1 MQSRRTFMCGCL
13 GAFTACSL
21 FPGVTKARM
30 IDLLPPSDPA
40 DGKTFRVICMHD
52 VRDNL
57 LASFAAPSATAMLDP
72 FAIDTGTL
80 TAIFSWLQTN
90 NYHTITVRQ
99 IEESRHGG
107 KPLPP
112 RAVLLTFD
120 DGFRSHYTKVLPLLE
135 RFRYPAVMG
144 IVTTWIDTPPDTPI
158 RLSDKV
164 QVPRDSFMSWDEVK
178 QLGQSNLV
186 ELGCHTHN
194 LHHGAIANPQGNEL
208 PATTSHLYLQDQKRY
223 ETDAEFHARVHDD
236 LQTCVQ
242 QIREHTGIVA
252 RSMVWPYGAENQ
264 PVRQIST
271 SLGMDIQ
278 FSLDAGPNTPDVPLD
293 RLRRILMMYNVDIG
307 EFERSM
313 REPASNRGD
322 VDVPERTVQVD
333 LDQVYDPDPARQEAN
348 LGKLIERIYRMQPKS
363 VYLQAFA
370 DPKGTGVAEAVYFP
384 NRHLPMRA
392 DLFSR
397 AAWQLNTRANV
408 QVYAW
413 MPVLAFRPPADKL
426 RGLEAVS
433 AYGGAPARENGTRVF
448 RLSPFD
454 PDARLMI
461 EQIYEDLSKHAS
473 FSGILFSDD
482 AVLDD
487 YEDAGRHA
495 LRMYSQWGL
504 PADVGKIRGNPDTLQ
519 RWTRQKSRY
528 LVDMTKQLEQ
538 IVLAH
543 QNVGD
548 VLTARNIFALPVLK
562 PESEAWY
569 AQSYDDFLAT
579 YDYVALMAM
588 PYMEQAKDPD
598 GWMDQLVKAV
608 RAKQRGLQ
616 RTVFELQSYD
626 WHGQKAVPA
635 STLLAQM
642 RRLRSQGAVNFG
654 YYPDNFL
661 NDQPDLDAMRDV
673 MSLKSRLDPTS
684 INALMQMQQAPGAK
698 TP

>member
-13 GAFTACSL
+13 GAFAACSL
-21 FPGVTKARM
+21 FPGVTRAKM

-40 DGKTFRVICMHD
+40 DGKTFRVICLHD

-57 LASFAAPSATAMLDP
+57 LASFSNNAMVDP
-72 FAIDTGTL
+72 YAVDTGTL

-90 NYHTITVRQ
+90 NYHTITVKQ
-99 IEESRHGG
+99 IEASRHGG

-112 RAVLLTFD
+112 RSVLLTFD
-120 DGFRSHYTKVLPLLE
+120 DGYRSHYTKVLPLLE
-135 RFRYPAVMG
+135 RFKYPAVMG
-144 IVTTWIDTPPDTPI
+144 IVTAWIDAPPNAPI
-158 RLSDKV
+158 RISDKIEM
-164 QVPRDSFMSWDEVK
+164 PRDYFMSWDEVQK
-178 QLGQSNLV
+178 LGSSNLV
-186 ELGCHTHN
+186 ELACHTHN
-194 LHHGAIANPQGNEL
+194 LHHGAVANPQGNEL
-208 PATTSHLYLQDQKRY
+208 PATTSHLYLTDEKRY
-223 ETDAEFHARVHDD
+223 ETDAEFEARVHND
-236 LQTCVQ
+236 LKTCVQ
-242 QIREHTGIVA
+242 QIRERTGIVA

-264 PVRQIST
+264 PVRKIST

-293 RLRRILMMYNVDIG
+293 RLRRILLMYDVDIG
-307 EFERSM
+307 GFERSM

-322 VDVPERTVQVD
+322 VDVPERVVQVD
-333 LDQVYDPDPARQEAN
+333 LDQVYDPNPAQQEKN
-348 LGKLIERIYRMQPKS
+348 LGGLIERIYRMQPKS

-370 DPKGTGVAEAVYFP
+370 DPKGTGTAEALYFP

-397 AAWQLNTRANV
+397 AAWQLSTRANV

-413 MPVLAFRPPADKL
+413 MPVLAFRPPPDKH

-433 AYGGAPARENGTRVF
+433 AYGGAPTRENGTRIF

-461 EQIYEDLSKHAS
+461 EQIYEDLGKYAS
-473 FSGILFSDD
+473 FGGILFSDD

-495 LRMYSQWGL
+495 LRAYAQWGL
-504 PADVGKIRGNPDTLQ
+504 PADIGKIRATPDLMS
-519 RWTRQKSRY
+519 RWTRQKTRY
-528 LVDMTKQLEQ
+528 LIDLTRQLEQ
-538 IVLAH
+538 IVLAN
-543 QNVGD
+543 QNAGD
-548 VLTARNIFALPVLK
+548 VLTARNMFAMPVLK

-569 AQSYDDFLAT
+569 AQNYDDFLAA

-588 PYMEQAKDPD
+588 PYMEQASNPD
-598 GWMDQLVKAV
+598 RWLDRLVEIVKSKPQGV
-608 RAKQRGLQ
+608 S
-616 RTVFELQSYD
+616 RTVFELQAYD
-626 WHGQKAVPA
+626 WHARKEVPA

-642 RRLRSQGAVNFG
+642 RRLRSLGAVNFG
-654 YYPDNFL
+654 YYPDNYL
-661 NDQPDLDAMRDV
+661 HDQPTLDAMRDV

-684 INALMQMQQAPGAK
+684 INALMQMHRQQGTK

>member
-1 MQSRRTFMCGCL
+1 MQSRRTFMCGCF
-13 GAFTACSL
+13 GTFAACSL
-21 FPGVTKARM
+21 FPGVSNARM
-30 IDLLPPSDPA
+30 IDLLPPSDPV

-57 LASFAAPSATAMLDP
+57 LATFSSSTMVDP
-72 FAIDTGTL
+72 YAVDTGTL

-90 NYHTITVRQ
+90 NYHTVTVRQ
-99 IEESRHGG
+99 IEASRHGG

-120 DGFRSHYTKVLPLLE
+120 DGYSSHYTKVLPLLE
-135 RFRYPAVMG
+135 RFKYPAVMG
-144 IVTTWIDTPPDTPI
+144 IVTAWIDAPLDTPI
-158 RLSDKV
+158 KISDKV
-164 QVPRDSFMSWDEVK
+164 QMPRDYFMTWDQVK
-178 QLGQSNLV
+178 KVGQSEFV

-194 LHHGAIANPQGNEL
+194 LHHGAVANPQGNEL

-223 ETDAEFHARVHDD
+223 ETDAEFEARVHDD
-236 LQTCVQ
+236 LQTCVR
-242 QIREHTGIVA
+242 QIRERTGIVA

-264 PVRQIST
+264 PVRKIST

-293 RLRRILMMYNVDIG
+293 RLRRILMMYDVDIG
-307 EFERSM
+307 GFERSM

-322 VDVPERTVQVD
+322 VDIPERVVQVD

-363 VYLQAFA
+363 VYLQAYA
-370 DPKGTGVAEAVYFP
+370 DPKGTGVAESLYFP
-384 NRHLPMRA
+384 NRHLPMRG

-397 AAWQLNTRANV
+397 AAWQLSTRSNV

-413 MPVLAFRPPADKL
+413 MPVLAFRPRADKH

-433 AYGGAPARENGTRVF
+433 AYGGAPARENGSRVY

-454 PDARLMI
+454 PEARLFI
-461 EQIYEDLSKHAS
+461 EQIYEDLGKYAS

-495 LRMYSQWGL
+495 LSTYAQWGL
-504 PADVGKIRGNPDTLQ
+504 PADIGKIRATPDLMK

-528 LVDMTKQLEQ
+528 LIDLTRQLEQ
-538 IVLAH
+538 IVLAN
-543 QNVGD
+543 QNAGD

-562 PESEAWY
+562 PESEAWF
-569 AQSYDDFLAT
+569 AQNYDDFLAT
-579 YDYVALMAM
+579 YDFVALMAM
-588 PYMEQAKDPD
+588 PYMEQAQDPER
-598 GWMDQLVKAV
+598 WMDQLVDAV
-608 RAKQRGLQ
+608 RAKQLGTR

-626 WHGQKAVPA
+626 WHARKDIGGTA
-635 STLLAQM
+635 LLAQM
-642 RRLRSQGAVNFG
+642 RRLRSKGAVNFG

-661 NDQPDLDAMRDV
+661 NNQPDLDTMRDV

-684 INALMQMQQAPGAK
+684 INALMQMQKTQGTK

>member
-1 MQSRRTFMCGCL
+1 MQSRRTFMCGCV
-13 GAFTACSL
+13 GAFAACSL
-21 FPGVTKARM
+21 FPGVTGAKM

-40 DGKTFRVICMHD
+40 DGKTFRVICLHD

-57 LASFAAPSATAMLDP
+57 MASFSSASAMVDP
-72 FAIDTGTL
+72 FAVDTGTL

-99 IEESRHGG
+99 IEESRRGG

-120 DGFRSHYTKVLPLLE
+120 DGYRSHYTKVLPLLE
-135 RFRYPAVMG
+135 RFKYPAVMG
-144 IVTTWIDTPPDTPI
+144 IVTAWIDAPPDLPI
-158 RLSDKV
+158 RISDKI
-164 QVPRDSFMSWDEVK
+164 QVPRDYFMSWDEVK
-178 QLGQSNLV
+178 QIGQSHLV

-208 PATTSHLYLQDQKRY
+208 PATTSHLYLKDEKRY
-223 ETDAEFHARVHDD
+223 ETDAEFEARVHDD
-236 LQTCVQ
+236 LQTCVR
-242 QIREHTGIVA
+242 QIRERTGIVA
-252 RSMVWPYGAENQ
+252 RAMVWPYGAENQ
-264 PVRQIST
+264 PVRKIST

-293 RLRRILMMYNVDIG
+293 RLRRILMMYDVDIG
-307 EFERSM
+307 GFERSM

-322 VDVPERTVQVD
+322 VDVPERIVQVD

-363 VYLQAFA
+363 VYLQAYA
-370 DPKGTGVAEAVYFP
+370 DPKGTGVAEAMYFP
-384 NRHLPMRA
+384 SRHLPMRA

-397 AAWQLNTRANV
+397 AAWQLNTRSNV

-413 MPVLAFRPPADKL
+413 MPVLAFRPPPDKL
-426 RGLEAVS
+426 RGLAAVT

-495 LRMYSQWGL
+495 LHTYSLWGL
-504 PADVGKIRGNPDTLQ
+504 PADVGKIRESPDLMK

-528 LVDMTKQLEQ
+528 LIDLTRQLEQ
-538 IVLAH
+538 IVLAY

-548 VLTARNIFALPVLK
+548 VLTARNLFALPVIK

-569 AQSYDDFLAT
+569 AQNYDDFLAT

-588 PYMEQAKDPD
+588 PYMEQASDPER
-598 GWMDQLVKAV
+598 WLDQLVRTV

-626 WHGQKAVPA
+626 WHARKAVSA
-635 STLLAQM
+635 GTLLAQM
-642 RRLRSQGAVNFG
+642 RRLRSEGAVNFG

-661 NDQPDLDAMRDV
+661 NGQPELDAMRDV

-684 INALMQMQQAPGAK
+684 INALMQMQNAQGTR

>member
-1 MQSRRTFMCGCL
+1 MQSRRTFMCGCM

-21 FPGVTKARM
+21 FPGVTNAKM

-40 DGKTFRVICMHD
+40 DGKTFRVICLHD

-57 LASFAAPSATAMLDP
+57 MASFNSPSAIVDP
-72 FAIDTGTL
+72 FAVDTGTL

-112 RAVLLTFD
+112 RSVLLTFD

-135 RFRYPAVMG
+135 RFKYPAVMG
-144 IVTTWIDTPPDTPI
+144 IVTAWIDTPPDTPI
-158 RLSDKV
+158 RISDKV
-164 QVPRDSFMSWDEVK
+164 QLPRDYFLSWDEVK
-178 QLGQSNLV
+178 KLGQSHLV

-223 ETDAEFHARVHDD
+223 ETDAEFEARVHND
-236 LQTCVQ
+236 LQTCVR

-264 PVRQIST
+264 PVRRIST

-293 RLRRILMMYNVDIG
+293 RLRRILMMYDVDIG
-307 EFERSM
+307 GFERSM

-363 VYLQAFA
+363 VYLQAYA

-413 MPVLAFRPPADKL
+413 MPVLAFRPPADKQ
-426 RGLEAVS
+426 RGIEAVS

-454 PDARLMI
+454 PEARLMI
-461 EQIYEDLSKHAS
+461 QQIYEDLTKHAS

-487 YEDAGRHA
+487 YEDAGKHA
-495 LRMYSQWGL
+495 LRTYSQWGL
-504 PADVGKIRGNPDTLQ
+504 PADIGKIRQNPDLMK

-528 LVDMTKQLEQ
+528 LIDLTRQLSQ

-543 QNVGD
+543 QNAGD
-548 VLTARNIFALPVLK
+548 VLTARNIFAMPVLK
-562 PESEAWY
+562 PESETWY
-569 AQSYDDFLAT
+569 AQNYDDFLVT

-588 PYMEQAKDPD
+588 PYMEQAKDPE
-598 GWMDQLVKAV
+598 GWLDQLVQAV
-608 RAKQRGLQ
+608 HAKPRGLE

-626 WHGQKAVPA
+626 WRARKAVPA
-635 STLLAQM
+635 GTLLAQM
-642 RRLRSQGAVNFG
+642 RRLRSKGAVNFG

-661 NDQPDLDAMRDV
+661 NGQPQLEAMRDV
-673 MSLKSRLDPTS
+673 MSLKSRLDQNS
-684 INALMQMQQAPGAK
+684 INALMQMQHTPGTK

>member
-13 GAFTACSL
+13 GAFAACSL
-21 FPGVTKARM
+21 FPGVTRAKM

-40 DGKTFRVICMHD
+40 DGKTFRVICLHD

-57 LASFAAPSATAMLDP
+57 LSTFSTSSMVDP
-72 FAIDTGTL
+72 YAVDTGTL
-80 TAIFSWLQTN
+80 TAIFSWLQAN
-90 NYHTITVRQ
+90 NYHTITVKQ
-99 IEESRHGG
+99 IEASRRGG

-120 DGFRSHYTKVLPLLE
+120 DGYRSHYTKVLPLLE
-135 RFRYPAVMG
+135 RFNYPAVMG
-144 IVTTWIDTPPDTPI
+144 LVTAWIDAPPDVPI
-158 RLSDKV
+158 RISDKV
-164 QVPRDSFMSWDEVK
+164 QVPRDYFLSWDEVQK
-178 QLGQSNLV
+178 LGASRLV
-186 ELGCHTHN
+186 ELACHTHN
-194 LHHGAIANPQGNEL
+194 LHHGAVANPQGNEL
-208 PATTSHLYLQDQKRY
+208 PATTSHLYLQDEKRY
-223 ETDAEFHARVHDD
+223 ETDAEFEARVHND
-236 LQTCVQ
+236 LQTCIR
-242 QIREHTGIVA
+242 QIRERTGIVA

-264 PVRQIST
+264 PVRRIST
-271 SLGMDIQ
+271 SLGMNIQ

-293 RLRRILMMYNVDIG
+293 RLRRILLMYDVDIG
-307 EFERSM
+307 GFERSM
-313 REPASNRGD
+313 REPATNRGD
-322 VDVPERTVQVD
+322 VDSVERVVQVD
-333 LDQVYDPDPARQEAN
+333 LDQVYDPNPARQEEN

-370 DPKGTGVAEAVYFP
+370 DPKGTGVAESLYFP

-413 MPVLAFRPPADKL
+413 MPVLAFRPPPDKH
-426 RGLEAVS
+426 RGLDAVG
-433 AYGGAPARENGTRVF
+433 AYEGAPPREKGSRVF

-461 EQIYEDLSKHAS
+461 EQIYEDLGKYAS
-473 FSGILFSDD
+473 FGGLLFGDD
-482 AVLDD
+482 AMLDD
-487 YEDAGRHA
+487 YEDASRHA
-495 LRMYSQWGL
+495 LRTYAQWGL
-504 PADVGKIRGNPDTLQ
+504 PADVGKIRANPELMK
-519 RWTRQKSRY
+519 RWTRQKTRH
-528 LVDMTKQLEQ
+528 LTDFTRQLEQ

-543 QNVGD
+543 QNAGD
-548 VLTARNIFALPVLK
+548 VLTARNIFAMPVLK

-569 AQSYDDFLAT
+569 AQNYDDFLAA
-579 YDYVALMAM
+579 YDFVALMAM
-588 PYMEQAKDPD
+588 PYMEQASNAGRWLDD
-598 GWMDQLVKAV
+598 LVETVSA
-608 RAKQRGLQ
+608 RPQGLR

-626 WHGQKAVPA
+626 WHAGKAIPG

-661 NDQPDLDAMRDV
+661 NDQPHLDTMRDV

-684 INALMQMQQAPGAK
+684 VNALMQMQQPKGTK

>member
-13 GAFTACSL
+13 GAFAACSL
-21 FPGVTKARM
+21 FPGVTKAKM

-40 DGKTFRVICMHD
+40 DGKTFRVICLHD

-57 LASFAAPSATAMLDP
+57 LSTFSSSTMVDP
-72 FAIDTGTL
+72 FAVDTGTL
-80 TAIFSWLQTN
+80 TAIFSWLETN
-90 NYHTITVRQ
+90 NYHPITVKQ
-99 IEESRHGG
+99 IEASRHGG

-120 DGFRSHYTKVLPLLE
+120 DGYRSHYTKVLPLLE

-144 IVTTWIDTPPDTPI
+144 IVTSWIDAPPDVPI
-158 RLSDKV
+158 KISDKV
-164 QVPRDSFMSWDEVK
+164 SVPRDYFMSWDDVRK
-178 QLGQSNLV
+178 LGSSDLI
-186 ELGCHTHN
+186 ELACHTHN

-208 PATTSHLYLQDQKRY
+208 PATTSHLYLPDEKRY
-223 ETDAEFHARVHDD
+223 ETDEEFHARVRND
-236 LQTCVQ
+236 LQTC
-242 QIREHTGIVA
+242 IRQVRERTGITI

-264 PVRQIST
+264 PVREIST

-293 RLRRILMMYNVDIG
+293 RLRRILMMYDVDIG
-307 EFERSM
+307 GFERSM
-313 REPASNRGD
+313 REPATNRGA
-322 VDVPERTVQVD
+322 VDAVERVVQVD
-333 LDQVYDPDPARQEAN
+333 LDQVYDPNPAQQEKN
-348 LGKLIERIYRMQPKS
+348 LGVLIERIYRMQPKS
-363 VYLQAFA
+363 VYLQAYA

-384 NRHLPMRA
+384 NRHLPMRS

-397 AAWQLNTRANV
+397 AAWQLNTRSNV

-413 MPVLAFRPPADKL
+413 MPVLAFRPPADKH
-426 RGLEAVS
+426 RGLEAVR
-433 AYGGAPARENGTRVF
+433 ALDGAPARENGSRVF

-461 EQIYEDLSKHAS
+461 EEIYEDLSKYAS

-487 YEDAGRHA
+487 YEDASRHA
-495 LRMYSQWGL
+495 LRAYAEWGL
-504 PADVGKIRGNPDTLQ
+504 PADVAKIRGNSDLMA
-519 RWTRQKSRY
+519 RWTRRKTRH
-528 LVDMTKQLEQ
+528 LIDFTLQLEK
-538 IVLAH
+538 IVRAH
-543 QNVGD
+543 QDAGD
-548 VLTARNIFALPVLK
+548 VLTARNIFAMPVLK

-569 AQSYDDFLAT
+569 AQNYADFLAT

-588 PYMEQAKDPD
+588 PYMEQADDPD
-598 GWMDQLVKAV
+598 RWLDRLVRTV
-608 RAKQRGLQ
+608 RAKPNGLS

-626 WHGQKAVPA
+626 WHANKSIGAD
-635 STLLAQM
+635 TLLAQM
-642 RRLRSQGAVNFG
+642 RRLRSEGAVNFG

-661 NDQPDLDAMRDV
+661 NNQPNLETVRDV

-684 INALMQMQQAPGAK
+684 INALMQMHRNGTK

>member
-13 GAFTACSL
+13 GTFAACSL
-21 FPGVTKARM
+21 FPGVSNARM
-30 IDLLPPSDPA
+30 IDLLPPSDPV

-57 LASFAAPSATAMLDP
+57 LATFSSSTMVDP
-72 FAIDTGTL
+72 YAVDTGTL

-90 NYHTITVRQ
+90 NYHTVTVRQ
-99 IEESRHGG
+99 IEASRHGG

-120 DGFRSHYTKVLPLLE
+120 DGYSSHYTKVLPLLE
-135 RFRYPAVMG
+135 RFKYPAVMG
-144 IVTTWIDTPPDTPI
+144 IVTAWIDAPLDTPI
-158 RLSDKV
+158 KISDKV
-164 QVPRDSFMSWDEVK
+164 QMPRDYFMTWDQVK
-178 QLGQSNLV
+178 KVGQSEFV

-194 LHHGAIANPQGNEL
+194 LHHGAVANPQGNEL

-223 ETDAEFHARVHDD
+223 ETDAEFEARVHDD
-236 LQTCVQ
+236 LQTCVR
-242 QIREHTGIVA
+242 QIRERTGIVA

-264 PVRQIST
+264 PVRKIST

-293 RLRRILMMYNVDIG
+293 RLRRILMMYDVDIG
-307 EFERSM
+307 GFERSM

-322 VDVPERTVQVD
+322 VDIPERVVQVD

-363 VYLQAFA
+363 VYLQAYA
-370 DPKGTGVAEAVYFP
+370 DPKGTGVAESLYFP
-384 NRHLPMRA
+384 NRHLPMRG

-397 AAWQLNTRANV
+397 AAWQLSTRSNV

-413 MPVLAFRPPADKL
+413 MPVLAFRPRADKH

-433 AYGGAPARENGTRVF
+433 AYGGAPTRENGSRVY

-454 PDARLMI
+454 PEARLFI
-461 EQIYEDLSKHAS
+461 EQIYEDLGKYAS

-495 LRMYSQWGL
+495 LSTYAQWGL
-504 PADVGKIRGNPDTLQ
+504 PADIGKIRATPDLMK

-528 LVDMTKQLEQ
+528 LIDLTRQLEQ
-538 IVLAH
+538 IVLAN
-543 QNVGD
+543 QNAGD

-562 PESEAWY
+562 PESEAWF
-569 AQSYDDFLAT
+569 AQNYDDFLAT
-579 YDYVALMAM
+579 YDFVALMAM
-588 PYMEQAKDPD
+588 PYMEQAQDPER
-598 GWMDQLVKAV
+598 WMDQLVDAV
-608 RAKQRGLQ
+608 RAKQLGTR
-616 RTVFELQSYD
+616 RTVFELQAYD
-626 WHGQKAVPA
+626 WHARKDIGGTA
-635 STLLAQM
+635 LLAQM
-642 RRLRSQGAVNFG
+642 RRLRSKGAVNFG

-661 NDQPDLDAMRDV
+661 NNQPDLDTMRDV

-684 INALMQMQQAPGAK
+684 INALMQMQKTQGTK

>member
-13 GAFTACSL
+13 GTFAACSL
-21 FPGVTKARM
+21 FPGVANAKM
-30 IDLLPPSDPA
+30 IDLLPPSDPV

-57 LASFAAPSATAMLDP
+57 LATFSSSTMVDP
-72 FAIDTGTL
+72 YAVDTGTL

-90 NYHTITVRQ
+90 NYHTVTVKQ
-99 IEESRHGG
+99 IEASRHGG

-120 DGFRSHYTKVLPLLE
+120 DGYSSHYTKVLPLLE

-144 IVTTWIDTPPDTPI
+144 IVTAWIDAPQDAPI
-158 RLSDKV
+158 KISDKI
-164 QVPRDSFMSWDEVK
+164 QMPRDYFMTWDQVK
-178 QLGQSNLV
+178 KVGQSEFV

-194 LHHGAIANPQGNEL
+194 LHHGAVANPQGNEL
-208 PATTSHLYLQDQKRY
+208 PATTSHLYLENEKRY
-223 ETDAEFHARVHDD
+223 ETDAEFEARVHDD
-236 LQTCVQ
+236 LQTCVR
-242 QIREHTGIVA
+242 QIRERTGIVA

-264 PVRQIST
+264 PVRKIST

-293 RLRRILMMYNVDIG
+293 RLRRILMMYDVDIG
-307 EFERSM
+307 GFERSM

-322 VDVPERTVQVD
+322 VDVPERVVQVD

-370 DPKGTGVAEAVYFP
+370 DPKGTGVAESLYFP
-384 NRHLPMRA
+384 NRHLPMRG

-397 AAWQLNTRANV
+397 AAWQLNTRSNV

-413 MPVLAFRPPADKL
+413 MPVLAFRPQADKH

-433 AYGGAPARENGTRVF
+433 AYGGAPARENGSRVY

-454 PDARLMI
+454 PEARLFI
-461 EQIYEDLSKHAS
+461 EQIYEDLGKYAS

-495 LRMYSQWGL
+495 LSMYAQWGL
-504 PADVGKIRGNPDTLQ
+504 PADIGKIRATPDLMQ
-519 RWTRQKSRY
+519 RWTRQKTRY
-528 LVDMTKQLEQ
+528 LIDLTRQLEQ
-538 IVLAH
+538 IVLAN
-543 QNVGD
+543 QNAGD
-548 VLTARNIFALPVLK
+548 VLTARNLFALPVLK
-562 PESEAWY
+562 PESEAWF
-569 AQSYDDFLAT
+569 AQNYDDFLAT

-588 PYMEQAKDPD
+588 PYMEQAPDPER
-598 GWMDQLVKAV
+598 WMDQLVDAV
-608 RAKQRGLQ
+608 RAKQRGFA

-626 WHGQKAVPA
+626 WHAHKDIAGTA
-635 STLLAQM
+635 LLAQM
-642 RRLRSQGAVNFG
+642 RRLRSKGAVNFG

-661 NDQPDLDAMRDV
+661 NNQPDLDTMRDV

-684 INALMQMQQAPGAK
+684 INALMQQHAQGTK

>member
-1 MQSRRTFMCGCL
+1 MQSRRTFMCGCM

-21 FPGVTKARM
+21 FPGVTNAKM

-40 DGKTFRVICMHD
+40 DGKTFRVICLHD

-57 LASFAAPSATAMLDP
+57 MASFTSPSAMVDP
-72 FAIDTGTL
+72 FAVDTGTL

-90 NYHTITVRQ
+90 NYHTITVKQ

-112 RAVLLTFD
+112 RSVLLTFD

-135 RFRYPAVMG
+135 RFKYPAVMG
-144 IVTTWIDTPPDTPI
+144 IVTAWIDTPPDTPI
-158 RLSDKV
+158 RISDKV
-164 QVPRDSFMSWDEVK
+164 QVPRDYFLSWDEVK
-178 QLGQSNLV
+178 KLGQSHLV

-223 ETDAEFHARVHDD
+223 ETDAEFEARVHND
-236 LQTCVQ
+236 LQTCVR

-264 PVRQIST
+264 PVRKIST

-293 RLRRILMMYNVDIG
+293 RLRRILMMYDVDIG
-307 EFERSM
+307 GFERSM

-363 VYLQAFA
+363 VYLQAYA

-413 MPVLAFRPPADKL
+413 MPVLAFRPPADKQ
-426 RGLEAVS
+426 RGIEAVT

-454 PDARLMI
+454 PEARLMI
-461 EQIYEDLSKHAS
+461 QQIYEDLTKHAS

-487 YEDAGRHA
+487 YEDAGKHA
-495 LRMYSQWGL
+495 LRTYSQWGL
-504 PADVGKIRGNPDTLQ
+504 PADIGKIRENPDLMK

-528 LVDMTKQLEQ
+528 LVDLTRQLSQ

-543 QNVGD
+543 QNAGD
-548 VLTARNIFALPVLK
+548 VLTARNIFAMPVLK

-569 AQSYDDFLAT
+569 AQNYDDFLAT

-588 PYMEQAKDPD
+588 PYMEQAKDPE
-598 GWMDQLVKAV
+598 GWLDQLVQAV
-608 RAKQRGLQ
+608 HAKPRGLE

-626 WHGQKAVPA
+626 WRARKAVPA

-642 RRLRSQGAVNFG
+642 RRLRSKGAVNFG

-661 NDQPDLDAMRDV
+661 NGQPQLEAMRDV
-673 MSLKSRLDPTS
+673 MSLKSRLDQNS
-684 INALMQMQQAPGAK
+684 INALMQMQHTPGTK

>member
-1 MQSRRTFMCGCL
+1 MQSRRTFMCGCM
-13 GAFTACSL
+13 GAFAACSL
-21 FPGVTKARM
+21 FPGVTNAKM

-40 DGKTFRVICMHD
+40 DGKTFRVICLHD

-57 LASFAAPSATAMLDP
+57 MASFNSPSAIVDP
-72 FAIDTGTL
+72 FAVDTGTL

-112 RAVLLTFD
+112 RSVLLTFD

-135 RFRYPAVMG
+135 RFKYPAVMG
-144 IVTTWIDTPPDTPI
+144 IVTAWIDTPPDTPI
-158 RLSDKV
+158 RISDKV
-164 QVPRDSFMSWDEVK
+164 QVPRDYFLSWDEVK
-178 QLGQSNLV
+178 KLGQSPFV

-223 ETDAEFHARVHDD
+223 ETDAEFEARVHND
-236 LQTCVQ
+236 LQTCVR

-264 PVRQIST
+264 PVRRIST

-293 RLRRILMMYNVDIG
+293 RLRRILMMYDVDIG
-307 EFERSM
+307 GFERSM

-363 VYLQAFA
+363 VYLQAYA

-413 MPVLAFRPPADKL
+413 MPVLAFRPPADKQ
-426 RGLEAVS
+426 RGIEAVS

-454 PDARLMI
+454 PEARLMI
-461 EQIYEDLSKHAS
+461 QQIYEDLTKHAS

-482 AVLDD
+482 ACSTTT
-487 YEDAGRHA
+487 
-495 LRMYSQWGL
+495 RM
-504 PADVGKIRGNPDTLQ
+504 
-519 RWTRQKSRY
+519 
-528 LVDMTKQLEQ
+528 
-538 IVLAH
+538 
-543 QNVGD
+543 
-548 VLTARNIFALPVLK
+548 
-562 PESEAWY
+562 
-569 AQSYDDFLAT
+569 
-579 YDYVALMAM
+579 
-588 PYMEQAKDPD
+588 
-598 GWMDQLVKAV
+598 
-608 RAKQRGLQ
+608 
-616 RTVFELQSYD
+616 
-626 WHGQKAVPA
+626 PA
-635 STLLAQM
+635 SM
-642 RRLRSQGAVNFG
+642 RCAPIRNGGCRPISARSA
-654 YYPDNFL
+654 
-661 NDQPDLDAMRDV
+661 RT
-673 MSLKSRLDPTS
+673 PT
-684 INALMQMQQAPGAK
+684 
-698 TP
+698 

>member
-1 MQSRRTFMCGCL
+1 MQSRRTFMCGCM

-21 FPGVTKARM
+21 FPGVTNAKM

-40 DGKTFRVICMHD
+40 DGKTFRVICLHD

-57 LASFAAPSATAMLDP
+57 MASFNSPSAMVDP
-72 FAIDTGTL
+72 FAVDTGTL

-90 NYHTITVRQ
+90 NYHTITVKQ

-112 RAVLLTFD
+112 RSVLLTFD

-135 RFRYPAVMG
+135 RFKYPAVMG
-144 IVTTWIDTPPDTPI
+144 IVTAWIDTPPNTPI
-158 RLSDKV
+158 RISDKV
-164 QVPRDSFMSWDEVK
+164 QVPRDYFLSWDEVK
-178 QLGQSNLV
+178 KLGQSHLV

-223 ETDAEFHARVHDD
+223 ETDAEFEARVHND
-236 LQTCVQ
+236 LQTCVR

-264 PVRQIST
+264 PVRKIST

-293 RLRRILMMYNVDIG
+293 RLRRILMMYDVDIG
-307 EFERSM
+307 GFERSM

-363 VYLQAFA
+363 VYLQAYA

-384 NRHLPMRA
+384 NRHLPMRS

-413 MPVLAFRPPADKL
+413 MPVLAFRPPADKQ
-426 RGLEAVS
+426 RGIEAVT

-454 PDARLMI
+454 PEARLMI
-461 EQIYEDLSKHAS
+461 QQIYEDLTKHAS

-487 YEDAGRHA
+487 YEDAGKHA
-495 LRMYSQWGL
+495 LRIYSQWGL
-504 PADVGKIRGNPDTLQ
+504 PADIGKIRENPDLMK

-528 LVDMTKQLEQ
+528 LVDLTRQLSQ

-543 QNVGD
+543 QNAGD
-548 VLTARNIFALPVLK
+548 VLTARNIFAMPVLK

-569 AQSYDDFLAT
+569 AQNYDDFLAT

-588 PYMEQAKDPD
+588 PYMEQAKDPE
-598 GWMDQLVKAV
+598 GWLDQLVQAV
-608 RAKQRGLQ
+608 HAKPRGLE

-626 WHGQKAVPA
+626 WRARKEVPA

-642 RRLRSQGAVNFG
+642 RRLRSKGAVNFG

-661 NDQPDLDAMRDV
+661 NGQPQLEAMRDV
-673 MSLKSRLDPTS
+673 MSLKSRLDQNS
-684 INALMQMQQAPGAK
+684 INALMQMQHTPGTK

>member
-13 GAFTACSL
+13 GTFAACSL
-21 FPGVTKARM
+21 FPGVANARM
-30 IDLLPPSDPA
+30 IDLLPPSDPV
-40 DGKTFRVICMHD
+40 DGKTFRVICLHD

-57 LASFAAPSATAMLDP
+57 LATFSSSTMVDP
-72 FAIDTGTL
+72 YAVDTGTL

-90 NYHTITVRQ
+90 NYHTITVKQ
-99 IEESRHGG
+99 IEASRHGG

-120 DGFRSHYTKVLPLLE
+120 DGYSSHYTKVLPLLE
-135 RFRYPAVMG
+135 RFKYPAVMG
-144 IVTTWIDTPPDTPI
+144 IVTAWIDAPLDTPI
-158 RLSDKV
+158 RISDKI
-164 QVPRDSFMSWDEVK
+164 QMPRDYFMTWDQVK
-178 QLGQSNLV
+178 KVGQSEFV

-194 LHHGAIANPQGNEL
+194 LHHGAVANPQGNEL

-223 ETDAEFHARVHDD
+223 ETDAEFEARVHDD
-236 LQTCVQ
+236 LQTCVR
-242 QIREHTGIVA
+242 QIRERTGIVA

-264 PVRQIST
+264 PVRKIST
-271 SLGMDIQ
+271 SLGMDVQ

-293 RLRRILMMYNVDIG
+293 RLRRILMMYDVDIG
-307 EFERSM
+307 GFERSM

-322 VDVPERTVQVD
+322 VDIPERVVQVD

-370 DPKGTGVAEAVYFP
+370 DPKGTGVAESLYFP
-384 NRHLPMRA
+384 NRHLPMRG

-397 AAWQLNTRANV
+397 AAWQLSTRSNV

-413 MPVLAFRPPADKL
+413 MPVLAFRPRADQH

-433 AYGGAPARENGTRVF
+433 AYGGAPARENGSRVY

-454 PDARLMI
+454 PEARLFI
-461 EQIYEDLSKHAS
+461 EQIYEDLGKYAS

-495 LRMYSQWGL
+495 LSTYAQWGL
-504 PADVGKIRGNPDTLQ
+504 PADIGKIRATPDLMK

-528 LVDMTKQLEQ
+528 LIDLTRQLEQ
-538 IVLAH
+538 IVLAN
-543 QNVGD
+543 QNAGD

-562 PESEAWY
+562 PESEAWF
-569 AQSYDDFLAT
+569 AQNYDDFLAT
-579 YDYVALMAM
+579 YDFVALMAM
-588 PYMEQAKDPD
+588 PYMEQAQDPER
-598 GWMDQLVKAV
+598 WMDQLVDAV
-608 RAKQRGLQ
+608 RAKQLGTR

-626 WHGQKAVPA
+626 WHAHEDIGGIA
-635 STLLAQM
+635 LLAQM
-642 RRLRSQGAVNFG
+642 RRLRSKGAVNFG

-661 NDQPDLDAMRDV
+661 NNQPDLDTMRDV

-684 INALMQMQQAPGAK
+684 INALMQMQKTQGTK

>member
-1 MQSRRTFMCGCL
+1 MQSRRTFMCGCM

-21 FPGVTKARM
+21 FPGVTNAKM

-40 DGKTFRVICMHD
+40 DGKTFRVICLHD

-57 LASFAAPSATAMLDP
+57 MASFNSPSAMVDP
-72 FAIDTGTL
+72 FAVDTGTL

-90 NYHTITVRQ
+90 NYHTITVKQ

-112 RAVLLTFD
+112 RSVLLTFD

-135 RFRYPAVMG
+135 RFKYPAVMG
-144 IVTTWIDTPPDTPI
+144 IVTAWIDTPPDTPI
-158 RLSDKV
+158 RISDKV
-164 QVPRDSFMSWDEVK
+164 QVPRDYFLSWDEVK
-178 QLGQSNLV
+178 KLGQSHLV

-223 ETDAEFHARVHDD
+223 ETDAEFEARVHND
-236 LQTCVQ
+236 LQTCVR

-264 PVRQIST
+264 PVRKIST

-293 RLRRILMMYNVDIG
+293 RLRRILMMYDVDIG
-307 EFERSM
+307 GFERSM

-363 VYLQAFA
+363 VYLQAYA

-384 NRHLPMRA
+384 NRHLPMRS

-413 MPVLAFRPPADKL
+413 MPVLAFRPPADKQ
-426 RGLEAVS
+426 RGIEAVT

-454 PDARLMI
+454 PEARLMI
-461 EQIYEDLSKHAS
+461 QQIYEDLTKHAS
-473 FSGILFSDD
+473 FSGILFGDD

-487 YEDAGRHA
+487 YEDAGKHA
-495 LRMYSQWGL
+495 LRTYSQWGL
-504 PADVGKIRGNPDTLQ
+504 PADIGKIRENPDLMK

-528 LVDMTKQLEQ
+528 LVDLTRQLSQ

-543 QNVGD
+543 QNAGD
-548 VLTARNIFALPVLK
+548 VLTARNIFAMPVLK

-569 AQSYDDFLAT
+569 AQNYDDFLAT

-588 PYMEQAKDPD
+588 PYMEQAKDPES
-598 GWMDQLVKAV
+598 WLDQLVQAV
-608 RAKQRGLQ
+608 HAKPRGLE

-626 WHGQKAVPA
+626 WRAHKAVPA

-642 RRLRSQGAVNFG
+642 RRLRSKGAVNFG

-661 NDQPDLDAMRDV
+661 NGQPQLEAMRDV
-673 MSLKSRLDPTS
+673 MSLKSRLDQNS
-684 INALMQMQQAPGAK
+684 INALMQMQHTPGTK

>member
-1 MQSRRTFMCGCL
+1 MQTRRTFMCGCL
-13 GAFTACSL
+13 GTFAACSL
-21 FPGVTKARM
+21 FPGVSNARM

-57 LASFAAPSATAMLDP
+57 MASFSAASAMVDP
-72 FAIDTGTL
+72 FAVDTGTL

-120 DGFRSHYTKVLPLLE
+120 DGYRSHYTKVLPLLE
-135 RFRYPAVMG
+135 RFKYPAVMG
-144 IVTTWIDTPPDTPI
+144 IVTAWIDAPLDAPI
-158 RLSDKV
+158 RISDKV
-164 QVPRDSFMSWDEVK
+164 QVPRDYFMSWDEVQK
-178 QLGQSNLV
+178 LGESHLV

-194 LHHGAIANPQGNEL
+194 LHHGAVANPQGNEL
-208 PATTSHLYLQDQKRY
+208 PATTSHLYLQNEKRY
-223 ETDAEFHARVHDD
+223 ETDAEFEARVHDD
-236 LQTCVQ
+236 LQTCVR
-242 QIREHTGIVA
+242 QIRERTGIVA

-264 PVRQIST
+264 PVRKIST

-293 RLRRILMMYNVDIG
+293 RLRRILMMYDVDIG
-307 EFERSM
+307 GFERSM

-322 VDVPERTVQVD
+322 VDVPERIVQVD
-333 LDQVYDPDPARQEAN
+333 LDQVYDPDPARQEVN

-363 VYLQAFA
+363 VYLQAYA

-397 AAWQLNTRANV
+397 AAWQLSTRANV

-413 MPVLAFRPPADKL
+413 MPVLAFRPPPDKHQ
-426 RGLEAVS
+426 GLEAVS

-454 PDARLMI
+454 PEARLMI
-461 EQIYEDLSKHAS
+461 QQIYEDLSKYAS

-495 LRMYSQWGL
+495 LHTYSQWGL
-504 PADVGKIRGNPDTLQ
+504 PADVGKIRENPDLMK

-528 LVDMTKQLEQ
+528 LIDLTHQLEQ

-548 VLTARNIFALPVLK
+548 VLSARNIFAMPVLK

-569 AQSYDDFLAT
+569 AQNYDDFLAN

-588 PYMEQAKDPD
+588 PYMEQANDPE
-598 GWMDQLVKAV
+598 GWLDQLVRAV

-626 WHGQKAVPA
+626 WHAHKDVPA
-635 STLLAQM
+635 RTLLAQM
-642 RRLRSQGAVNFG
+642 QRLRSEGAVNFG

-661 NDQPDLDAMRDV
+661 NGLPELDAMRDV

-684 INALMQMQQAPGAK
+684 INALMQMQHAQGTK

>member
-1 MQSRRTFMCGCL
+1 MQSRRTFMCGCM

-21 FPGVTKARM
+21 FPGVTNAKM

-40 DGKTFRVICMHD
+40 DGKTFRVICLHD

-57 LASFAAPSATAMLDP
+57 MASFTSPSAMVDP
-72 FAIDTGTL
+72 FAVDTGTL

-90 NYHTITVRQ
+90 NYHTITVKQ

-112 RAVLLTFD
+112 RSVLLTFD

-135 RFRYPAVMG
+135 RFKYPAVMG
-144 IVTTWIDTPPDTPI
+144 IVTAWIDTPPDTPI
-158 RLSDKV
+158 RISDKV
-164 QVPRDSFMSWDEVK
+164 QLPRDYFLSWDEVK
-178 QLGQSNLV
+178 KLGQSHLV

-208 PATTSHLYLQDQKRY
+208 PATTSHLYLQNEKRY
-223 ETDAEFHARVHDD
+223 ETDAEFEARVHND
-236 LQTCVQ
+236 LQTCVR

-264 PVRQIST
+264 PVRKIST

-293 RLRRILMMYNVDIG
+293 RLRRILMMYDVDIG
-307 EFERSM
+307 GFERSM

-322 VDVPERTVQVD
+322 VDVPERIVQVD

-363 VYLQAFA
+363 VYLQAYA

-413 MPVLAFRPPADKL
+413 MPVLAFRPPADKQ
-426 RGLEAVS
+426 RGIEAVS

-454 PDARLMI
+454 PAARLMI
-461 EQIYEDLSKHAS
+461 QQIYEDLTKHAS

-487 YEDAGRHA
+487 YEDAGKHA
-495 LRMYSQWGL
+495 LRTYSQWGL
-504 PADVGKIRGNPDTLQ
+504 PADIGKIRENPDLMK

-528 LVDMTKQLEQ
+528 LIDLTRQLSQ

-543 QNVGD
+543 QNAGD
-548 VLTARNIFALPVLK
+548 VLTARNIFAMPVLK

-569 AQSYDDFLAT
+569 AQNYDDFLAT

-588 PYMEQAKDPD
+588 PYMEQAKDPE
-598 GWMDQLVKAV
+598 GWLDQLVQAV
-608 RAKQRGLQ
+608 HAKPRGLE

-626 WHGQKAVPA
+626 WRARKDVPA

-642 RRLRSQGAVNFG
+642 RRLRSKGAVNFG

-661 NDQPDLDAMRDV
+661 NGQPQLEAMRDV
-673 MSLKSRLDPTS
+673 MSLKSRLDPNS
-684 INALMQMQQAPGAK
+684 INALMQMQHPQGTK

>member
-1 MQSRRTFMCGCL
+1 MQSRRTFMCGCM

-21 FPGVTKARM
+21 FPGVTNAKM

-40 DGKTFRVICMHD
+40 DGKTFRVICLHD

-57 LASFAAPSATAMLDP
+57 MASFNSPSAMVDP
-72 FAIDTGTL
+72 FAVDTGTL

-90 NYHTITVRQ
+90 NYHTITVKQ

-112 RAVLLTFD
+112 RSVLLTFD

-135 RFRYPAVMG
+135 RFKYPAVMG
-144 IVTTWIDTPPDTPI
+144 IVTAWIDTPPNTPI
-158 RLSDKV
+158 RISDKV
-164 QVPRDSFMSWDEVK
+164 QVPRDYFLSWDEVK
-178 QLGQSNLV
+178 KLGQSHLV

-223 ETDAEFHARVHDD
+223 ETDAEFEARVHND
-236 LQTCVQ
+236 LQTCVR

-264 PVRQIST
+264 PVRKIST

-293 RLRRILMMYNVDIG
+293 RLRRILMMYDVDIG
-307 EFERSM
+307 GFERSM

-363 VYLQAFA
+363 VYLQAYA

-384 NRHLPMRA
+384 NRHLPMRS

-413 MPVLAFRPPADKL
+413 MPVLAFRPPADKQ
-426 RGLEAVS
+426 RGIEAVS

-454 PDARLMI
+454 PEARLMI
-461 EQIYEDLSKHAS
+461 QQIYEDLTKHAS
-473 FSGILFSDD
+473 FSGILFGDD

-487 YEDAGRHA
+487 YEDAGKHA
-495 LRMYSQWGL
+495 LRTYSQWGL
-504 PADVGKIRGNPDTLQ
+504 PADIGKIRENPDLMK

-528 LVDMTKQLEQ
+528 LVDLTRQLSQ

-543 QNVGD
+543 QNAGD
-548 VLTARNIFALPVLK
+548 VLTARNIFAMPVLK

-569 AQSYDDFLAT
+569 AQNYDDFLAT

-588 PYMEQAKDPD
+588 PYMEQAKDPE
-598 GWMDQLVKAV
+598 GWLDQLVQAV
-608 RAKQRGLQ
+608 HAKPRGLE

-626 WHGQKAVPA
+626 WRARKEVPA

-642 RRLRSQGAVNFG
+642 RRLRSKGAVNFG

-661 NDQPDLDAMRDV
+661 NGQPQLEAMRDV
-673 MSLKSRLDPTS
+673 MSLKSRLDQNS
-684 INALMQMQQAPGAK
+684 INALMQMQHTPGTK

>member
-13 GAFTACSL
+13 GTFAACSL
-21 FPGVTKARM
+21 FPSVTNAKM
-30 IDLLPPSDPA
+30 IDLLPPSDPV
-40 DGKTFRVICMHD
+40 DGKTFRVICLHD

-57 LASFAAPSATAMLDP
+57 LATFSSSTMVDP
-72 FAIDTGTL
+72 FAVDTGTL

-90 NYHTITVRQ
+90 NYHTITVKQ
-99 IEESRHGG
+99 IEASRHGG

-120 DGFRSHYTKVLPLLE
+120 DGYSSHYTKVLPLLE
-135 RFRYPAVMG
+135 RFKYPAVMG
-144 IVTTWIDTPPDTPI
+144 IVTAWIDAPLDTPI
-158 RLSDKV
+158 KISDKI
-164 QVPRDSFMSWDEVK
+164 QMPRDYFMTWDQVK
-178 QLGQSNLV
+178 KVGQSEFV

-194 LHHGAIANPQGNEL
+194 LHHGAVANPQGNEL

-223 ETDAEFHARVHDD
+223 ETDAEFEARVHDD
-236 LQTCVQ
+236 LQTCVR
-242 QIREHTGIVA
+242 QIRERTGIVA

-264 PVRQIST
+264 PVRKIST

-293 RLRRILMMYNVDIG
+293 RLRRILMMYDVDIG
-307 EFERSM
+307 GFERSM

-322 VDVPERTVQVD
+322 VDIPERVVQVD

-370 DPKGTGVAEAVYFP
+370 DPKGTGVAESLYFP
-384 NRHLPMRA
+384 NRHLPMRG

-397 AAWQLNTRANV
+397 AAWQLSTRSNV

-413 MPVLAFRPPADKL
+413 MPVLAFRPRADQH

-433 AYGGAPARENGTRVF
+433 AYGGAPPRENGSRVY

-454 PDARLMI
+454 PEARLFI
-461 EQIYEDLSKHAS
+461 EQIYEDLGKYAS

-495 LRMYSQWGL
+495 LSTYAQWGL
-504 PADVGKIRGNPDTLQ
+504 PADIGKIRATPDLMK

-528 LVDMTKQLEQ
+528 LIDLTRQLEQ
-538 IVLAH
+538 IVLAN
-543 QNVGD
+543 QNAGD

-562 PESEAWY
+562 PESEAWF
-569 AQSYDDFLAT
+569 AQNYDDFLAT
-579 YDYVALMAM
+579 YDFVALMAM
-588 PYMEQAKDPD
+588 PYMEQAQDPER
-598 GWMDQLVKAV
+598 WMDQLVDAV
-608 RAKQRGLQ
+608 RAKQLGTR

-626 WHGQKAVPA
+626 WHARKDIGGTA
-635 STLLAQM
+635 LLAQM
-642 RRLRSQGAVNFG
+642 RRLRSKGAVNFG

-661 NDQPDLDAMRDV
+661 NNQPDLDTMRDV

-684 INALMQMQQAPGAK
+684 INALMQMQKTQGTK

>member
-13 GAFTACSL
+13 GTFAACSL
-21 FPGVTKARM
+21 FPGVSNARM
-30 IDLLPPSDPA
+30 IDLLPPSDPV

-57 LASFAAPSATAMLDP
+57 LATFSSSTMVDP
-72 FAIDTGTL
+72 YAVDTGTL

-90 NYHTITVRQ
+90 NYHTVTVRQ
-99 IEESRHGG
+99 IEASRHGG
-107 KPLPP
+107 NPLPP

-120 DGFRSHYTKVLPLLE
+120 DGYSSHYTKVLPLLE
-135 RFRYPAVMG
+135 RFKYPAVMG
-144 IVTTWIDTPPDTPI
+144 IVTAWIDAPLDTPI
-158 RLSDKV
+158 KISDKV
-164 QVPRDSFMSWDEVK
+164 QMPRDYFMTWDQVK
-178 QLGQSNLV
+178 KVGQSEFV

-194 LHHGAIANPQGNEL
+194 LHHGAVANPQGNEL

-223 ETDAEFHARVHDD
+223 ETDAEFEARVHDD
-236 LQTCVQ
+236 LQTCVR
-242 QIREHTGIVA
+242 QIRERTGIVA

-264 PVRQIST
+264 PVRKIST

-293 RLRRILMMYNVDIG
+293 RLRRILMMYDVDIG
-307 EFERSM
+307 GFERSM

-322 VDVPERTVQVD
+322 VDIPERVVQVD

-363 VYLQAFA
+363 VYLQAYA
-370 DPKGTGVAEAVYFP
+370 DPKGTGVAESLYFP
-384 NRHLPMRA
+384 NRHLPMRG

-397 AAWQLNTRANV
+397 AAWQLSTRSNV

-413 MPVLAFRPPADKL
+413 MPVLAFRPRADKH

-433 AYGGAPARENGTRVF
+433 AYGGAPARENGSRVY

-454 PDARLMI
+454 PEARLFI
-461 EQIYEDLSKHAS
+461 EQIYEDLGKYAS

-495 LRMYSQWGL
+495 LSTYAQWGL
-504 PADVGKIRGNPDTLQ
+504 PADIGKIRATPDLMK

-528 LVDMTKQLEQ
+528 LIDLTRQLEQ
-538 IVLAH
+538 IVLAN
-543 QNVGD
+543 QNAGD

-562 PESEAWY
+562 PESEAWF
-569 AQSYDDFLAT
+569 AQNYDDFLAT
-579 YDYVALMAM
+579 YDFVALMAM
-588 PYMEQAKDPD
+588 PYMEQAQDPER
-598 GWMDQLVKAV
+598 WMDQLVDAV
-608 RAKQRGLQ
+608 RAKQLGTR

-626 WHGQKAVPA
+626 WHARKDIGGIA
-635 STLLAQM
+635 LLAQM
-642 RRLRSQGAVNFG
+642 RRLRSKGAVNFG

-661 NDQPDLDAMRDV
+661 NNQPDLDTMRDV

-684 INALMQMQQAPGAK
+684 INALMQMQKTQGTK

>member
-1 MQSRRTFMCGCL
+1 MQSRRTFMCGCM
-13 GAFTACSL
+13 GAFAACSL
-21 FPGVTKARM
+21 FPGVTNAKM

-40 DGKTFRVICMHD
+40 DGKTFRVICLHD

-57 LASFAAPSATAMLDP
+57 MASFNSPSAIVDP
-72 FAIDTGTL
+72 FAVDTGTL

-90 NYHTITVRQ
+90 NYHTITVKQ

-112 RAVLLTFD
+112 RSVLLTFD

-135 RFRYPAVMG
+135 RFKYPAVMG
-144 IVTTWIDTPPDTPI
+144 IVTAWIDTPPDTPI
-158 RLSDKV
+158 RISDKV
-164 QVPRDSFMSWDEVK
+164 QVPRDYFLSWDEVK
-178 QLGQSNLV
+178 KLGQSHLV

-223 ETDAEFHARVHDD
+223 ETDAEFEARVHND
-236 LQTCVQ
+236 LQTCVR

-264 PVRQIST
+264 PVRKIST

-293 RLRRILMMYNVDIG
+293 RLRRILMMYDVDIG
-307 EFERSM
+307 GFERSM

-363 VYLQAFA
+363 VYLQAYA

-413 MPVLAFRPPADKL
+413 MPVLAFRPPADKR
-426 RGLEAVS
+426 RGIEAVS

-454 PDARLMI
+454 PEARLMI
-461 EQIYEDLSKHAS
+461 QQIYEDLTKHAS

-487 YEDAGRHA
+487 YEDAGKHA
-495 LRMYSQWGL
+495 LRTYSQWGL
-504 PADVGKIRGNPDTLQ
+504 PADIGKIRENPDLMK

-528 LVDMTKQLEQ
+528 LIDLTRQLSQ

-543 QNVGD
+543 QNAGD
-548 VLTARNIFALPVLK
+548 VLTARNIFAMPVLK
-562 PESEAWY
+562 PESETWY
-569 AQSYDDFLAT
+569 AQNYDDFLVT

-588 PYMEQAKDPD
+588 PYMEQAKDPE
-598 GWMDQLVKAV
+598 GWLDQLVQAV
-608 RAKQRGLQ
+608 HAKPRGLE

-626 WHGQKAVPA
+626 WRARKAVPA

-642 RRLRSQGAVNFG
+642 RRLRSKGAVNFG

-661 NDQPDLDAMRDV
+661 NGQPQLEAMRDV
-673 MSLKSRLDPTS
+673 MSLKSRLDQNS
-684 INALMQMQQAPGAK
+684 INALMQMQHTPGTK